1 MFKFHVF
8 SIVFVLTGFTMLAGF
23 GDSALAQG
31 GCGIT
36 IAKVAPGGDGTEFTF
51 DLTVDGSGPSP
62 FSVRGGEENGGPFK
76 SSVTATE
83 LPLDGWALAD
93 IECEGT
99 GATSFDITDNGFTAT
114 CDGGGFVTCTFFN
127 VQSKNIPTLSEWGM
141 ISATVG
147 LGFIGVFFAVR
158 RRKAVVN

>member
-1 MFKFHVF
+1 MFNLRVF
-8 SIVFVLTGFTMLAGF
+8 YIVFVLTGFTMLAGF

-62 FSVRGGEENGGPFK
+62 FIVRGGEENGGPFK

-83 LPLDGWALAD
+83 LPLSGWALAD

-99 GATSFDITDNGFTAT
+99 GATSFNITDNGFTAT

-127 VQSKNIPTLSEWGM
+127 APVLRPIPTLSEWGM
-141 ISATVG
+141 ISASAG
-147 LGFIGVFFAVR
+147 LGLIGLFYAL
-158 RRKAVVN
+158 RRKRAAA